1 MWILIESPRNQLE
14 ELYSKENYILKLIF
28 LRSNLLKILD
38 IFEAQVIL
46 IDNTTI
52 KRHVIFQGIDA

>member
-28 LRSNLLKILD
+28 LRSNLLKFLD
-38 IFEAQVIL
+38 IFEAQVYPY
-46 IDNTTI
+46 
-52 KRHVIFQGIDA
+52 